1 MAKKLM
7 VVDDDPIIVKY
18 IVNILNDNGYET
30 FTASDGVEAF
40 EALKTQKPDMI
51 TLDLQM
57 TEEWGPQFYRR
68 LAKED
73 EFKEIPIVVISGLAG
88 RHLSIRKAVGYLAK
102 PFDPKELLDIVNK
115 TIGKS

>member
-1 MAKKLM
+1 MAKKIM

-88 RHLSIRKAVGYLAK
+88 RHLSIRKAVAYLAK

-115 TIGKS
+115 AIGKS

>member
-1 MAKKLM
+1 MAKKIM

-18 IVNILNDNGYET
+18 IVNILTDNKYET

-73 EFKEIPIVVISGLAG
+73 EYKEIPILVISGLAG

-102 PFDPKELLDIVNK
+102 PFDPNELISIVKK
-115 TIGKS
+115 TIGEP